1 MLATL
6 LVIFMLG
13 SPMFKPGDMVQVP
26 DFFYRRIET
35 IEGVPESYSSLQWG
49 EGRFGNWLEAT
60 TARGPAAVETIEKRL
75 GPPLAL
81 PKWGIWPARE
91 GYLFPT
97 RTSVEAGL
105 LIVVDRRRSKVELLM
120 YATQRHPIHII
131 DRPPSNE
138 WELNL
143 MRWFRWLTT
152 PDEQLDPAL
161 REAAKDGFP
170 PFRATGIDPIT
181 GEREGVAPKR

>member
-1 MLATL
+1 MLA
-6 LVIFMLG
+6 IFLTVVFLG
-13 SPMFKPGDMVQVP
+13 APMFEPGEMVQVP
-26 DFFYRRIET
+26 DRFYRRIT
-35 IEGVPESYSSLQWG
+35 SIEALPPGYHVIGWG
-49 EGRFGNWLEAT
+49 EGRFGTWLEAA
-60 TARGPAAVETIEKRL
+60 TARGAAAVKTIEARL

-81 PKWGIWPARE
+81 PARGARGPRE
-91 GYLFPT
+91 GYVFALKA
-97 RTSVEAGL
+97 SVEAGL
-105 LIVVDRRRSKVELLM
+105 IIVVDRRNSRLELLI
-120 YATQRHPIHII
+120 YDSRLHPRHIPE
-131 DRPPSNE
+131 RPPSHE

-161 REAAKDGFP
+161 RAAAKDGFP